1 MAPPTPARALAWLTM
16 PDGTP
21 LRNVRV
27 ADDLWRAAMSKA
39 LDRGESLSE
48 VIRRALE
55 EYVKG

>member
-1 MAPPTPARALAWLTM
+1 M
-16 PDGTP
+16 PEGTP

-27 ADDLWRAAMSKA
+27 ADDLWQAAMSKA

-55 EYVKG
+55 KYVKG